1 MEATRILSGRL
12 LGHAIGLLL
21 FITVGMQETVW
32 ANNGDQGDGRYKN
45 PILFSDYS
53 DPDVIR
59 VGETYYLVAS
69 SFHFMPGIPVLK
81 SHDLVN
87 WRIIA
92 HVFPRLEADPRY
104 DMIGGDRYAQGAWAP
119 SIRFHNGRFYVYF
132 PTPQEGIFMSSASS
146 AEGPWT
152 VPKAVLSGP
161 GYEDPCPLWDDDGS
175 AYLVHSRVGAGPL
188 ILHRMSADGT
198 KVLDEGKVI
207 VDDHS
212 TLPTL
217 EGPKL
222 YKQNGYYYIF
232 APYGGVGKGSQA
244 VLRSK
249 SIYGPYEPR
258 TVLEQGST
266 SVNGPHQGG
275 YVETPSGQG
284 WFLHFS
290 QRGGYGRIVYL
301 EPVQW
306 KDDWPIMGKL
316 VDGKM
321 AGEPVDV
328 WPKPDID
335 KAYSVEIPQT
345 SDEFNTVGALGMQW
359 EWNHNPKDQ
368 DWSLKDRP
376 GFLRLKASSAPD
388 LIHARNTLTQQMQ
401 YQNFELTTRI
411 DVSLMKDGQRAGLA
425 MFGVHPS
432 WIGIEEHGGTKSIS
446 YGADGVETRVATFAS
461 DTVQLRMHVEN
472 EHVSFSYSTDDGRT
486 FQHEGPVN
494 RFMFSWWKASRP
506 ALFTFTTQ
514 PKGSSGSID
523 VDWVHCHP
531 LVEIASN

>member
-1 MEATRILSGRL
+1 
-12 LGHAIGLLL
+12 
-21 FITVGMQETVW
+21 
-32 ANNGDQGDGRYKN
+32 
-45 PILFSDYS
+45 
-53 DPDVIR
+53 
-59 VGETYYLVAS
+59 
-69 SFHFMPGIPVLK
+69 
-81 SHDLVN
+81 
-87 WRIIA
+87 
-92 HVFPRLEADPRY
+92 
-104 DMIGGDRYAQGAWAP
+104 
-119 SIRFHNGRFYVYF
+119 
-132 PTPQEGIFMSSASS
+132 
-146 AEGPWT
+146 
-152 VPKAVLSGP
+152 
-161 GYEDPCPLWDDDGS
+161 
-175 AYLVHSRVGAGPL
+175 
-188 ILHRMSADGT
+188 MSADGT